1 MCIKGFKT
9 DGHSYINKAIEQGAV
24 AIVSEN
30 ETENLNIPVILVSN
44 SRKALSQIAS
54 NFYQNPTSKL
64 TLIGITGTNGKTTTT
79 YLIKNILEQAGKKVG
94 LIGTNQNMIGQRVLE
109 TERTT
114 PESLELFELFAQMV
128 NEGVEYV
135 VMEVSSH
142 SLELHRVYGCN
153 FKVAVF
159 TNISQ
164 DHLDFH
170 KNMES
175 YLEAKAKL
183 FDMAENGAINIDDE
197 GGKKIFENCKCSHIS
212 YSTKENADIIAKDI
226 LVTEK
231 DVSFNCITKS
241 ENALIRLNIPGVF
254 SVYNALSAISA
265 CLLCNIPMDT
275 IKKGLLNAEGVKGR
289 AEVAFYNDK
298 FTIIIDY
305 AHTPDGL
312 LNILETVKGFAKGR
326 VVTLFGCGGD
336 RDKTKRS
343 QMGKIAGELSDF
355 CIITSD
361 NPRTEKPISI
371 INDILEGIMQ
381 TVCKFVA
388 IENRYEAIKYAILNA
403 QQNDVIVLAGKGH
416 ETYQEINTIKKHFD
430 EREVVL
436 EITQKYLKQDC

>member
-94 LIGTNQNMIGQRVLE
+94 LIGTNQNMIGQKVLE

>member
-94 LIGTNQNMIGQRVLE
+94 LIGTNQNMIGQKVLE

-142 SLELHRVYGCN
+142 SLVLHRVYGCN